1 VERRKTM
8 KMDRRKIGWLMVAG
22 CPLLAFV
29 FYYMH
34 ITTVV
39 AGLVCLGYMGIF
51 LITVKRK

>member
-1 VERRKTM
+1 M